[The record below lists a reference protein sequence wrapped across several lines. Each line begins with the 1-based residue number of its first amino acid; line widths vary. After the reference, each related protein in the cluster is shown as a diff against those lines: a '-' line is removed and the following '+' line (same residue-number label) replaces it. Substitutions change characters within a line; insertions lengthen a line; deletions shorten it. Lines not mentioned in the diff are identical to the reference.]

1 MPDSGLLYKEWK
13 QNKVALVITIL
24 VFILGNPLSILNMYL
39 IYQGCVTGKENWV
52 GPCVFSV
59 DYLNST
65 FISVF
70 WIWGVVLAVSQL
82 GIERSKGLFDF
93 TLSLPY
99 TRGQIFIAK
108 FVLGGMMIVVP
119 QFIGY
124 VLSVLLLLLLKPDQ
138 AVYFHNYSLGMI
150 IVSML
155 AYSLV
160 MAGGALTGNTFAQLL
175 VSATVTILP
184 FLLMTLPAINL
195 EILLGGTVE
204 FIHGPVPEW
213 VQYLFPVTYVVP
225 NWVEDSPY
233 YLVIPAIMTIIFY
246 IIGYISFVKLS
257 NERNGYF
264 FLWKP
269 LDRPVQVIVI
279 IIGIM
284 GFGYFGFA
292 ATESFAGYIFGMAA
306 GAVIGFLISYFAIYK
321 KNKKHL

>member
-24 VFILGNPLSILNMYL
+24 VFILGNPLSIINMYL
-39 IYQGCVTGKENWV
+39 IYQGCVTSKENWV

-59 DYLNST
+59 DYLNGT
-65 FISVF
+65 FISFF

-82 GIERSKGLFDF
+82 GIERSKSFFDF

-99 TRGQIFIAK
+99 TRGQIFHAK
-108 FVLGGMMIVVP
+108 FLTGGMVIVVP
-119 QFIGY
+119 QLIGY
-124 VLSVLLLLLLKPDQ
+124 VLSVLLIMLLKPDQ

-160 MAGGALTGNTFAQLL
+160 MAGGALTGNSFAQLL
-175 VSATVTILP
+175 VSFTVAISP
-184 FLLMTLPAINL
+184 FLLISLPAINL
-195 EILLGGTVE
+195 EILFGGSID
-204 FIHGPVPEW
+204 FIHGPVPKW
-213 VQYLFPVTYVVP
+213 VQYFIPIIYVDSKWAE
-225 NWVEDSPY
+225 NSPY

-246 IIGYISFVKLS
+246 IIGYISFVKMS

-269 LDRPVQVIVI
+269 LNRPVQIIVI

-284 GFGYFGFA
+284 GFGYFGFTA
-292 ATESFAGYIFGMAA
+292 SESFAGYLIGMGT

-321 KNKKHL
+321 KMKLL

>member
-13 QNKVALVITIL
+13 QNKVALIISIL
-24 VFILGNPLSILNMYL
+24 VFILGNPLSIINMYL
-39 IYQGCVTGKENWV
+39 TYQGCVTSKENWV
-52 GPCVFSV
+52 GPCIFSV
-59 DYLNST
+59 DYLNGT
-65 FISVF
+65 FISFF

-82 GIERSKGLFDF
+82 GIERSKSFFDF

-99 TRGQIFIAK
+99 TRRQIFHAK
-108 FVLGGMMIVVP
+108 FLIGGMVIVVP
-119 QFIGY
+119 QLIGY
-124 VLSVLLLLLLKPDQ
+124 VLSVLLIMLLKPDQ

-160 MAGGALTGNTFAQLL
+160 MAGGALTGNIFAQLL
-175 VSATVTILP
+175 VSFTVAISP
-184 FLLMTLPAINL
+184 FLLISLPAINL
-195 EILLGGTVE
+195 EILFGGSID
-204 FIHGPVPEW
+204 FIHGPIPKW
-213 VQYLFPVTYVVP
+213 VQYFIPIIYVDSKWAE
-225 NWVEDSPY
+225 NSPY

-246 IIGYISFVKLS
+246 IIGYVSFVKLS

-269 LDRPVQVIVI
+269 LDRPVQIIVI

-284 GFGYFGFA
+284 GFGYFGFSA
-292 ATESFAGYIFGMAA
+292 SESFAGYLSGMAA

-321 KNKKHL
+321 KTKLL

>member
-1 MPDSGLLYKEWK
+1 MPDSGLLYKEWR

-59 DYLNST
+59 DYLNSS
-65 FISVF
+65 FISLF

-82 GIERSKGLFDF
+82 GIERSKSFFDF

-99 TRGQIFIAK
+99 TRGQIFHAK
-108 FVLGGMMIVVP
+108 FLTGGMVIVVP
-119 QFIGY
+119 QLIGY
-124 VLSVLLLLLLKPDQ
+124 VLSVLLIMLLKPDQ

-160 MAGGALTGNTFAQLL
+160 MSGGALTGNSFAQLL
-175 VSATVTILP
+175 VSFTVAISP
-184 FLLMTLPAINL
+184 FLLISLPVINL
-195 EILLGGTVE
+195 EILFGGSID
-204 FIHGPVPEW
+204 FIHGPVPKW
-213 VQYLFPVTYVVP
+213 VQYFIPIIYVDSKWAE
-225 NWVEDSPY
+225 NSPY

-246 IIGYISFVKLS
+246 IIGYISFVKMS

-269 LDRPVQVIVI
+269 LNRPVQIIVI

-284 GFGYFGFA
+284 GFGYFGFTA
-292 ATESFAGYIFGMAA
+292 SESFAGYLIGMGT

-321 KNKKHL
+321 KMKLL

>member
-1 MPDSGLLYKEWK
+1 M
-13 QNKVALVITIL
+13 IFL
-24 VFILGNPLSILNMYL
+24 VFMLSNPFTVLNTY
-39 IYQGCVTGKENWV
+39 ISYQGCVANQNEWV
-52 GPCVFSV
+52 GTCVFTIN
-59 DYLNST
+59 YLNGT
-65 FISVF
+65 FISLF

-82 GIERSKGLFDF
+82 GIERSKSFFDF

-99 TRGQIFIAK
+99 TRGQIFHAK
-108 FVLGGMMIVVP
+108 FLTGGMVIVVP
-119 QFIGY
+119 QLIGY
-124 VLSVLLLLLLKPDQ
+124 VLSVLLIMLLKPDQ

-160 MAGGALTGNTFAQLL
+160 MAGGALTGNSFAQLL
-175 VSATVTILP
+175 VSFTVAISP
-184 FLLMTLPAINL
+184 FLLISLPAINL
-195 EILLGGTVE
+195 EILFGGSID
-204 FIHGPVPEW
+204 FIHGPVPKW
-213 VQYLFPVTYVVP
+213 VQYFIPIIYVDSKWAE
-225 NWVEDSPY
+225 NSPY

-269 LDRPVQVIVI
+269 LNRPVQIIVI

-284 GFGYFGFA
+284 GFGYFGFTA
-292 ATESFAGYIFGMAA
+292 SESFAGYLIGMGT

-321 KNKKHL
+321 KMKLL

>member
-264 FLWKP
+264 FYGNRLTARYRSLSLSLESWASGI
-269 LDRPVQVIVI
+269 LDLPQRKASP
-279 IIGIM
+279 
-284 GFGYFGFA
+284 
-292 ATESFAGYIFGMAA
+292 ATYLAWLLAP
-306 GAVIGFLISYFAIYK
+306 
-321 KNKKHL
+321 

>member
-1 MPDSGLLYKEWK
+1 MPDTGLFYKEWK
-13 QNKVALVITIL
+13 QNKALLTMIFL
-24 VFILGNPLSILNMYL
+24 VFMLSNPFTVLNTY
-39 IYQGCVTGKENWV
+39 ISYQGCVANQNEWV
-52 GPCVFSV
+52 GTCVFTIN
-59 DYLNST
+59 YLNGT
-65 FISVF
+65 FISLF
-70 WIWGVVLAVSQL
+70 WIWGVVLAVSQF
-82 GIERSKGLFDF
+82 GIERSKGYFDF

-99 TRGQIFIAK
+99 TRGQIFNAK
-108 FVLGGMMIVVP
+108 FLTGGMVIVIP
-119 QFIGY
+119 QLIGY
-124 VLSVLLLLLLKPDQ
+124 VLSVLLILFLKPDQ

-160 MAGGALTGNTFAQLL
+160 MAGGTLTGNIFAQFL
-175 VSATVTILP
+175 VSFTVAISP
-184 FLLMTLPAINL
+184 FLLISLPAINI
-195 EILLGGTVE
+195 EILLGVSID
-204 FIHGPVPEW
+204 FIHGPVPKW
-213 VQYLFPVTYVVP
+213 VQYLIPIIYIDS
-225 NWVEDSPY
+225 NWVENSPY

-321 KNKKHL
+321 KTKHL

>member
-13 QNKVALVITIL
+13 QNKVALIISIL

-59 DYLNST
+59 DYLNSS
-65 FISVF
+65 FISLF

-82 GIERSKGLFDF
+82 GIERSKGFFDF

-99 TRGQIFIAK
+99 TRGQIFNAK
-108 FVLGGMMIVVP
+108 FFTGGMVIVVP
-119 QFIGY
+119 QLIGY
-124 VLSVLLLLLLKPDQ
+124 VLSVLLIMLLKPDK

-160 MAGGALTGNTFAQLL
+160 MAGGALTGNSFAQLL
-175 VSATVTILP
+175 VSFTVAISP
-184 FLLMTLPAINL
+184 FLLISLPAINL
-195 EILLGGTVE
+195 EILFGGSID
-204 FIHGPVPEW
+204 FIHGPVPKW
-213 VQYLFPVTYVVP
+213 VQYFIPIIYVDSKWAE
-225 NWVEDSPY
+225 NSPY

-246 IIGYISFVKLS
+246 IIGYISFVKMS

-269 LDRPVQVIVI
+269 LNRPVQIIVI

-284 GFGYFGFA
+284 GFGYFGFTA
-292 ATESFAGYIFGMAA
+292 SESFAGYLIGMGT

-321 KNKKHL
+321 KMKLL

>member
-1 MPDSGLLYKEWK
+1 MPDSGLFYKEWK
-13 QNKVALVITIL
+13 QNKALLTT
-24 VFILGNPLSILNMYL
+24 VFFVLMLSNPFTVLNTY
-39 IYQGCVTGKENWV
+39 ISYQGCVDHQNEWV
-52 GPCVFSV
+52 GNCVFSIN
-59 DYLNST
+59 YLNGT

-93 TLSLPY
+93 TFSLPY
-99 TRGQIFIAK
+99 TRGQIYNTK
-108 FVLGGMMIVVP
+108 FFTGGMVIVIP
-119 QFIGY
+119 QLIGY
-124 VLSVLLLLLLKPDQ
+124 VLSVLLIMLLKPDQ

-160 MAGGALTGNTFAQLL
+160 MAGGALTGNSFAQLL
-175 VSATVTILP
+175 VSFTVAISP
-184 FLLMTLPAINL
+184 FLLISLPAINL
-195 EILLGGTVE
+195 EILFGGSID
-204 FIHGPVPEW
+204 FIHGPVPKW
-213 VQYLFPVTYVVP
+213 VQYFIPIIYVDSKWAE
-225 NWVEDSPY
+225 NSPY

-269 LDRPVQVIVI
+269 LNRPVQIIVI

-284 GFGYFGFA
+284 GFGYFGFTA
-292 ATESFAGYIFGMAA
+292 SESFAGYLIGMGT

-321 KNKKHL
+321 KMKLL

>member
-24 VFILGNPLSILNMYL
+24 VFILGNPLTIFNMYL
-39 IYQGCVTGKENWV
+39 TYQGCVTGKENWV

-59 DYLNST
+59 DYLNGT
-65 FISVF
+65 FISFF

-82 GIERSKGLFDF
+82 GIERSKSFFDF

-99 TRGQIFIAK
+99 TRGQIFHAK
-108 FVLGGMMIVVP
+108 FLTGGMVIVIP
-119 QFIGY
+119 QLIGY
-124 VLSVLLLLLLKPDQ
+124 VLSVLLIMLLKPDQ

-150 IVSML
+150 IISML

-160 MAGGALTGNTFAQLL
+160 MAGGALTGNIFAQLL
-175 VSATVTILP
+175 VSFTVAISP
-184 FLLMTLPAINL
+184 FLLISLPAINL
-195 EILLGGTVE
+195 EILFGGSID
-204 FIHGPVPEW
+204 FIHGPVPKW
-213 VQYLFPVTYVVP
+213 VQYFIPIIYVDSKWAE
-225 NWVEDSPY
+225 NSPY

-269 LDRPVQVIVI
+269 LNRPVQIIVI

-284 GFGYFGFA
+284 GFGYFGFTA
-292 ATESFAGYIFGMAA
+292 SESFAGYLIGMGT

-321 KNKKHL
+321 KMKLL

>member
-1 MPDSGLLYKEWK
+1 MPDFGLFYKEWK
-13 QNKVALVITIL
+13 QNKALLTMIFL
-24 VFILGNPLSILNMYL
+24 VFMLSNPFTVLNTY
-39 IYQGCVTGKENWV
+39 ISYQGCVANQNEWV
-52 GPCVFSV
+52 GTCVFTIN
-59 DYLNST
+59 YLNGT
-65 FISVF
+65 FISLF

-99 TRGQIFIAK
+99 TRGQIFNAK
-108 FVLGGMMIVVP
+108 FLTGGIVIVAP
-119 QFIGY
+119 QIFGY
-124 VLSVLLLLLLKPDQ
+124 VLSVLLLVLLKPEQ
-138 AVYFHNYSLGMI
+138 AVYFHHYSLGMI
-150 IVSML
+150 IVSLL

-160 MAGGALTGNTFAQLL
+160 MAGGALTGHIFAQLL

-213 VQYLFPVTYVVP
+213 VKYLFPVTYVVP
-225 NWVEDSPY
+225 NWVEDSPH

-321 KNKKHL
+321 KTKHL

>member
-1 MPDSGLLYKEWK
+1 MPDSGLLYKEWR

-59 DYLNST
+59 DYLNSS
-65 FISVF
+65 FISLF
-70 WIWGVVLAVSQL
+70 WIWGVVLAVSKL
-82 GIERSKGLFDF
+82 GIERSKSFFDF

-99 TRGQIFIAK
+99 TRGQIFHAK
-108 FVLGGMMIVVP
+108 FLTGGMVIVVP
-119 QFIGY
+119 QLIGY
-124 VLSVLLLLLLKPDQ
+124 VLSVLLIMLLKPDQ

-160 MAGGALTGNTFAQLL
+160 MAGGALTGNSFAQLL
-175 VSATVTILP
+175 VSFTVAISP
-184 FLLMTLPAINL
+184 FLLISLPVINL
-195 EILLGGTVE
+195 EILFGGSID
-204 FIHGPVPEW
+204 FIHGPVPKW
-213 VQYLFPVTYVVP
+213 VQYFIPIIYVDSKWAE
-225 NWVEDSPY
+225 NSPY

-246 IIGYISFVKLS
+246 IIGYISFVKMS

-269 LDRPVQVIVI
+269 LNRPVQIIVI

-284 GFGYFGFA
+284 GFGYFGFTA
-292 ATESFAGYIFGMAA
+292 SESFAGYLIGMGT

-321 KNKKHL
+321 KMKLL

>member
-1 MPDSGLLYKEWK
+1 MPDSGLFYKEWK
-13 QNKVALVITIL
+13 QNKALLTTVFF
-24 VFILGNPLSILNMYL
+24 VFILCNPFTVLNTY
-39 IYQGCVTGKENWV
+39 ISYQGCVANQNEWV
-52 GPCVFSV
+52 GTCVFTIN
-59 DYLNST
+59 YLNGT
-65 FISVF
+65 FISFF

-82 GIERSKGLFDF
+82 GIERSKSFFDF

-99 TRGQIFIAK
+99 TRGQIFHAK
-108 FVLGGMMIVVP
+108 FLTGGMVIVVP
-119 QFIGY
+119 QLIGY
-124 VLSVLLLLLLKPDQ
+124 VLSVLLIMLLKPDQ

-160 MAGGALTGNTFAQLL
+160 MAGGALTGNIFAQLL
-175 VSATVTILP
+175 VSFTVAISP
-184 FLLMTLPAINL
+184 FLLISLPAINL
-195 EILLGGTVE
+195 EILFGGSID
-204 FIHGPVPEW
+204 FIHGPVPKW
-213 VQYLFPVTYVVP
+213 VQYFIPIIYVDSKWAE
-225 NWVEDSPY
+225 NSPY

-269 LDRPVQVIVI
+269 LNRPVQIIVI

-284 GFGYFGFA
+284 GFGYFGFTA
-292 ATESFAGYIFGMAA
+292 SESFAGYLIGMGT

-321 KNKKHL
+321 KMKLL

>member
-59 DYLNST
+59 DYLNSS
-65 FISVF
+65 FISFF
-70 WIWGVVLAVSQL
+70 WIWGVILAVSQL
-82 GIERSKGLFDF
+82 GIERSKSFFDF

-99 TRGQIFIAK
+99 TRGQIFHAK
-108 FVLGGMMIVVP
+108 FLTGGMVIVVP
-119 QFIGY
+119 QLIGY
-124 VLSVLLLLLLKPDQ
+124 VLSVLLIMLLKPDQ

-160 MAGGALTGNTFAQLL
+160 MAGGALTGNSLAQLL
-175 VSATVTILP
+175 VSFTVAISP
-184 FLLMTLPAINL
+184 FLLISLPAINL
-195 EILLGGTVE
+195 EILFGGSID
-204 FIHGPVPEW
+204 FIHGPVPKW
-213 VQYLFPVTYVVP
+213 VQYFIPIIYVDSKWAE
-225 NWVEDSPY
+225 NSPY
-233 YLVIPAIMTIIFY
+233 YLVIPAIMTIIFH

-269 LDRPVQVIVI
+269 LNRPVQIIVI

-284 GFGYFGFA
+284 GFGYFGFTA
-292 ATESFAGYIFGMAA
+292 SESFAGYLIGMGT

-321 KNKKHL
+321 KMKLL

>member
-1 MPDSGLLYKEWK
+1 MPDSGLLYKEWR

-24 VFILGNPLSILNMYL
+24 AFIFGNPLSILNMYL

-59 DYLNST
+59 DYLNSS
-65 FISVF
+65 FISLF

-82 GIERSKGLFDF
+82 GIERSKGFFDF

-99 TRGQIFIAK
+99 TRGQIFHAK
-108 FVLGGMMIVVP
+108 FLTGGMVIVVP
-119 QFIGY
+119 QLIGY
-124 VLSVLLLLLLKPDQ
+124 VLSVLLIILLKPDQ

-160 MAGGALTGNTFAQLL
+160 MAGGALTGNSFAQLL
-175 VSATVTILP
+175 VSFTVAISP
-184 FLLMTLPAINL
+184 FLLISLPVINL
-195 EILLGGTVE
+195 EILIGGSID
-204 FIHGPVPEW
+204 FIHGPVPKW
-213 VQYLFPVTYVVP
+213 VQYFIPIIYVDSKWAE
-225 NWVEDSPY
+225 NSPY
-233 YLVIPAIMTIIFY
+233 YLVIPAIMTIIFF
-246 IIGYISFVKLS
+246 IIGYISFVKMS

-269 LDRPVQVIVI
+269 LNRPVQIIVI

-284 GFGYFGFA
+284 GFGYFGFTA
-292 ATESFAGYIFGMAA
+292 SESFAGYLIGMAA

-321 KNKKHL
+321 KMKLL

>member
-1 MPDSGLLYKEWK
+1 
-13 QNKVALVITIL
+13 
-24 VFILGNPLSILNMYL
+24 MYL

-59 DYLNST
+59 DYLNSS
-65 FISVF
+65 FISLF

-82 GIERSKGLFDF
+82 GIERSKSFFDF

-99 TRGQIFIAK
+99 TRGQIFHAK
-108 FVLGGMMIVVP
+108 FLTGGMVIVVP
-119 QFIGY
+119 QLIGY
-124 VLSVLLLLLLKPDQ
+124 VLSVLLIMLLKPDQ

-160 MAGGALTGNTFAQLL
+160 MAGGALTGNSFAQLL
-175 VSATVTILP
+175 VSFTVAISP
-184 FLLMTLPAINL
+184 FLLISLPVINL
-195 EILLGGTVE
+195 EILFGGSMD
-204 FIHGPVPEW
+204 FIHGPVPKW
-213 VQYLFPVTYVVP
+213 VQYFIPIIYVDSKWAE
-225 NWVEDSPY
+225 NSPY

-246 IIGYISFVKLS
+246 IIGYISFVKMS

-269 LDRPVQVIVI
+269 LNRPVQIIVI

-284 GFGYFGFA
+284 GFGYFGFTA
-292 ATESFAGYIFGMAA
+292 SESFAGYLIGMGT

-321 KNKKHL
+321 KMKLL

>member
-1 MPDSGLLYKEWK
+1 MPDFGLFYKEWK
-13 QNKVALVITIL
+13 QNKALLIMIFL
-24 VFILGNPLSILNMYL
+24 VFMLSNPFTVLNTY
-39 IYQGCVTGKENWV
+39 ISYQGCVANQNEWV
-52 GPCVFSV
+52 GTCVFTIN
-59 DYLNST
+59 YLNGT
-65 FISVF
+65 FISLF

-82 GIERSKGLFDF
+82 GIERSKSFFDF

-99 TRGQIFIAK
+99 TRGQIFHAK
-108 FVLGGMMIVVP
+108 FLTGGMVIVIP
-119 QFIGY
+119 QLIGY
-124 VLSVLLLLLLKPDQ
+124 VLSVLLIILLKPDQ

-160 MAGGALTGNTFAQLL
+160 MAGGALTGNSFAQLL
-175 VSATVTILP
+175 VSFTVAISP
-184 FLLMTLPAINL
+184 FLLISLPAINL
-195 EILLGGTVE
+195 EILFGGSID
-204 FIHGPVPEW
+204 FIHGPVPKW
-213 VQYLFPVTYVVP
+213 VQYFIPIIYIDSKWAE
-225 NWVEDSPY
+225 NSPY

-269 LDRPVQVIVI
+269 LDRPVQMIVI

-284 GFGYFGFA
+284 GFGYFGFSA
-292 ATESFAGYIFGMAA
+292 SESFAGYLIGMAA

-321 KNKKHL
+321 KTKLL

>member
-24 VFILGNPLSILNMYL
+24 VFILGNPLSIINMYL
-39 IYQGCVTGKENWV
+39 IYQGCVTSKENWV

-59 DYLNST
+59 DYLNGT
-65 FISVF
+65 FISFF

-82 GIERSKGLFDF
+82 GIERSKSFFDF

-99 TRGQIFIAK
+99 TRGQIFHAK
-108 FVLGGMMIVVP
+108 FLTGGMVIVVP
-119 QFIGY
+119 QLIGY
-124 VLSVLLLLLLKPDQ
+124 VLSVLLIMLLKPDQ

-155 AYSLV
+155 SYSLV
-160 MAGGALTGNTFAQLL
+160 MAGGALTGNIFAQLL
-175 VSATVTILP
+175 VSFTVAISP
-184 FLLMTLPAINL
+184 FLLISLPVINL
-195 EILLGGTVE
+195 EILIGGSID
-204 FIHGPVPEW
+204 FIHGPVPKW
-213 VQYLFPVTYVVP
+213 VQYFIPIIYVDSKWAE
-225 NWVEDSPY
+225 NSPY

-269 LDRPVQVIVI
+269 LNRPVQIIVI

-284 GFGYFGFA
+284 GFGYFGFSA
-292 ATESFAGYIFGMAA
+292 SESFAGYFIGMAA

-321 KNKKHL
+321 KTKLL

>member
-13 QNKVALVITIL
+13 QNKVALIISIL

-59 DYLNST
+59 DYLNSS
-65 FISVF
+65 FISLF

-82 GIERSKGLFDF
+82 GIERSKGFFDF

-99 TRGQIFIAK
+99 TRGLIFHAK
-108 FVLGGMMIVVP
+108 FLTGGMVIVIP
-119 QFIGY
+119 QLIGY
-124 VLSVLLLLLLKPDQ
+124 VLSVLLIILLKPDQ

-160 MAGGALTGNTFAQLL
+160 MAGGALTGNSFAQLL
-175 VSATVTILP
+175 VSFTVAISP
-184 FLLMTLPAINL
+184 FLLISLPAINL
-195 EILLGGTVE
+195 EILFGGSID
-204 FIHGPVPEW
+204 FIHGPVPKW
-213 VQYLFPVTYVVP
+213 VQYFIPIIYVDSKWAE
-225 NWVEDSPY
+225 NSPY

-246 IIGYISFVKLS
+246 IIGYISFVKMS

-269 LDRPVQVIVI
+269 LNRPVQIIVI

-284 GFGYFGFA
+284 GFGYFGFTA
-292 ATESFAGYIFGMAA
+292 SESFAGYLIGMGT

-321 KNKKHL
+321 KMKLL

>member
-1 MPDSGLLYKEWK
+1 MPDSGLLYKEWR

-82 GIERSKGLFDF
+82 GIERSKGFFDF

-99 TRGQIFIAK
+99 TRGQVFNAK
-108 FVLGGMMIVVP
+108 FLTGGMVIVIP
-119 QFIGY
+119 QLIGY
-124 VLSVLLLLLLKPDQ
+124 VLSVLLILFLKPDQ

-160 MAGGALTGNTFAQLL
+160 MAGGALTGHIFAQLL
-175 VSATVTILP
+175 VSFTVTILP
-184 FLLMTLPAINL
+184 FLVITLPAINID
-195 EILLGGTVE
+195 ILFGGAA
-204 FIHGPVPEW
+204 FLDYPIPEW
-213 VQYLFPVTYVVP
+213 MQYIFPITYVIP
-225 NWVEDSPY
+225 NWVEDSPK
-233 YLVIPAIMTIIFY
+233 YLVIPAMMSIMFY

-264 FLWKP
+264 FLWKS

-292 ATESFAGYIFGMAA
+292 ATESFAGYLIGMAA
-306 GAVIGFLISYFAIYK
+306 GAVIGFFISYFAIYK
-321 KNKKHL
+321 KTKLL